1 MINKRKLIIKTL
13 DTLIAVVNYIYVNTF
28 LYNVYV

>member
-13 DTLIAVVNYIYVNTF
+13 DTLIAVVDYIYVNTF